1 MTPEGKVKAKV
12 KKLLKSFGN
21 DCYYEMPV
29 PGGFGK
35 SGLDFNICFC
45 GCWISIETKAP
56 GQTLTDR
63 QKLRATEIEAAGGM
77 VWCIDGTDKHNP
89 TQCYDIH
96 NFSDLEASLQRI
108 VHDRSKD

>member
-12 KKLLKSFGN
+12 KKLLKTWGKN
-21 DCYYEMPV
+21 CYYEMPV

-63 QKLRATEIEAAGGM
+63 QLLRKREIEDAGGA
-77 VWCIDGTDKHNP
+77 VFGIDGTEDNDEN
-89 TQCYDIH
+89 YDLGMDG
-96 NFSDLEASLQRI
+96 FSELEEFLKQ
-108 VHDRSKD
+108 VHREYHS